1 MLSVLILISIAST
14 VLVGALCAQ
23 IYKQQ
28 SKLLAQFG
36 LQREMLSNLD
46 STLQRLA
53 TQQLAAYKRI
63 DQLAIDVLQRE
74 MYKSS
79 DDRHQMAISSAKQGQ
94 GLFELTQRHGLSS
107 DEAALIVSLHA
118 PQDRAPAP
126 SVKNANLQKPT
137 VLDEI

>member
-46 STLQRLA
+46 GTLQRLA

-74 MYKSS
+74 TYRSS